1 MITQKARN
9 VIQTIQE
16 LSAEEKTLVLESLL
30 KSQAD
35 KSNIQTLTDLQAQFP
50 DEWLAVVVPV
60 GEDRY
65 APQQGVLIAHDGDK
79 GAIWQHIAKFS
90 SSDDVY
96 VFFTGKP
103 SAKGFGITF
112 YDTADTPQVA
122 TVGN

>member
-1 MITQKARN
+1 MITQKARS

-16 LSAEEKTLVLESLL
+16 LSAEEKSLILESLL
-30 KSQAD
+30 KSQED

-50 DEWLAVVVPV
+50 DEWLAIVVPAS
-60 GEDRY
+60 EDRY
-65 APQQGVLIAHDGDK
+65 TPQRGVLVAHAKDK
-79 GAIWQHIAKFS
+79 TALWQSVAKFS
-90 SSDDVY
+90 PSDDVY

-122 TVGN
+122 TMA

>member
-16 LSAEEKTLVLESLL
+16 LSAEEKALVLESLL
-30 KSQAD
+30 KSHGD

-50 DEWLAVVVPV
+50 DEWLAIVVPA
-60 GEDRY
+60 GENFY
-65 APQQGVLIAHDGDK
+65 APQQGVLVAHHGDK
-79 GAIWQHIAKFS
+79 TAIWQHVAKLS
-90 SSDDVY
+90 SSDDIY

-112 YDTADTPQVA
+112 YDTADTPKVA
-122 TVGN
+122 TVGD